1 MGQSFV
7 PPDGAFYVMVSIE
20 ETGLDSLSASL
31 ELLQDKVATIPGAA
45 FGSEGE
51 GYLRLSFACR
61 PESLKRGL
69 RRFEKGINRLVQNRT

>member
-1 MGQSFV
+1 
-7 PPDGAFYVMVSIE
+7 MVSIE

-31 ELLQDKVATIPGAA
+31 ALLQDKVATIPGAA

-61 PESLKRGL
+61 PESLERGL
-69 RRFEKGINRLVQNRT
+69 RRFEAGINRLIQNRKQCR